1 MNDGPPESAP
11 GDEDRLEYELDAWS
25 VESRQL
31 LRQLLV
37 GDGVPHTFQGGV
49 LTVPASEEE
58 RVDALVD
65 QVLATVAGTLADS
78 STPRVA
84 FGVADLDDGLVDD
97 LLAALDD
104 HGIGWMVAI
113 DGTLEV
119 ATGDADAVERLVE
132 KLEFPHALPSSE
144 VRDTPGSAVNDPS
157 GDAPDGGEYS
167 GGSND
172 DGAEIDP
179 DRVLGG
185 LFVAA
190 GRLARSTTDP
200 RAVLEVVELAGEVR
214 DAAAPFGFDGVAWTR
229 VRSASAE
236 LAAMLTDAAVVN
248 DDDIEAAAA
257 ALRDLL
263 RSWV

>member
-1 MNDGPPESAP
+1 MSDGPPESP
-11 GDEDRLEYELDAWS
+11 QGDEDRLEYELDAWS
-25 VESRQL
+25 VDSRQL

-37 GDGVPHTFQGGV
+37 GDGVTHSWQGGV
-49 LTVPASEEE
+49 LTVSASEEE

-84 FGVADLDDGLVDD
+84 FVVEDLDDGLVDD
-97 LLAALDD
+97 LLSALDD
-104 HGIGWMVAI
+104 HGIGWVVAI

-132 KLEFPHALPSSE
+132 KLEFPHALPSAE
-144 VRDTPGSAVNDPS
+144 VSDTSGPDMDHPG
-157 GDAPDGGEYS
+157 GDAPGGGDDDGAG
-167 GGSND
+167 ND
-172 DGAEIDP
+172 DGVEIDP

-200 RAVLEVVELAGEVR
+200 RAVLDVVELAGEVR
-214 DAAAPFGFDGVAWTR
+214 DAGAPFGFDGVAWTR
-229 VRSASAE
+229 VQSTSAE
-236 LAAMLTDAAVVN
+236 LAGLLTDAAAVN
-248 DDDIEAAAA
+248 DDDVEAAAV

-263 RSWV
+263 RAWV

>member
-1 MNDGPPESAP
+1 VNGGSPSSSTGA
-11 GDEDRLEYELDAWS
+11 EDRLEYELDAWS
-25 VESRQL
+25 VDSRQL

-37 GDGVPHTFQGGV
+37 GDGVPHTWQGGV

-58 RVDALVD
+58 RVDVLVD

-78 STPRVA
+78 SAPRVA
-84 FGVADLDDGLVDD
+84 FEVDDLDDGLVDN

-104 HGIGWMVAI
+104 HGIGWVVAV

-119 ATGDADAVERLVE
+119 TAGDADSVERLVE
-132 KLEFPHALPSSE
+132 QLEFPHALPSSE
-144 VRDTPGSAVNDPS
+144 VRD
-157 GDAPDGGEYS
+157 APDGAGHAPGGDARS
-167 GGSND
+167 GGD
-172 DGAEIDP
+172 DVGAVEIDP

-214 DAAAPFGFDGVAWTR
+214 DGDAPFGFDGVAWTR
-229 VRSASAE
+229 VQSASAE
-236 LAAMLTDAAVVN
+236 LAGLLTDAAAVN
-248 DDDIEAAAA
+248 DDDIEAAAVT
-257 ALRDLL
+257 LRDLL
-263 RSWV
+263 RPWV